1 MNETN
6 KHAGNYPFND
16 DNRLIRQ
23 QVMRLV
29 VTLASLGGS
38 IGLYYLGFFGTLEGP
53 LNPEKISAAVADSDI
68 GPGHLLAGLFLIF
81 LVSISW
87 NWVYNLINRIKI
99 DRAATRHMQTAG
111 KQKIEPVTFQPVRKG
126 PWSHTIWAGSL
137 MGLIGFC
144 VQLI

>member
-1 MNETN
+1 MNESPKT
-6 KHAGNYPFND
+6 ADNYPFND
-16 DNRLIRQ
+16 DNRIIRH
-23 QVMRLV
+23 QVIRTV

-38 IGLYYLGFFGTLEGP
+38 IGLYYLGFFGTVEGP
-53 LNPEKISAAVADSDI
+53 LNPEKISAAVADSNI
-68 GPGHLLAGLFLIF
+68 GAGHLLAGLFLIF

-99 DRAATRHMQTAG
+99 DRAATRHSQSAG

-137 MGLIGFC
+137 IGLIGFC

>member
-6 KHAGNYPFND
+6 KHAGNYPLND
-16 DNRLIRQ
+16 DNRLIRHQ
-23 QVMRLV
+23 AMRLV
-29 VTLASLGGS
+29 VTLVSLGGS
-38 IGLYYLGFFGTLEGP
+38 IWLYYLGFFGTLEGP
-53 LNPEKISAAVADSDI
+53 LNPEKIGAAVAGSNI

-99 DRAATRHMQTAG
+99 QRAVTRHPQTAG
-111 KQKIEPVTFQPVRKG
+111 KQKIAPVTFQPVRKG

>member
-6 KHAGNYPFND
+6 KHAGNYPLND
-16 DNRLIRQ
+16 DNRLIRHQ
-23 QVMRLV
+23 AMRLV
-29 VTLASLGGS
+29 VTLVSLGGS

-53 LNPEKISAAVADSDI
+53 LNPEKIGAAVAGSNI

-87 NWVYNLINRIKI
+87 NWVYNLIQRMKI
-99 DRAATRHMQTAG
+99 QRAVTKHPQTAG
-111 KQKIEPVTFQPVRKG
+111 KQKNEPVTFQPVRKG
-126 PWSHTIWAGSL
+126 PWSHTIWAGAL

>member
-1 MNETN
+1 MNEYR
-6 KHAGNYPFND
+6 KHAGNYPCND

-23 QVMRLV
+23 QVTRLL
-29 VTLASLGGS
+29 VTLVSLGGS

-53 LNPEKISAAVADSDI
+53 LNPEKISAALAGSNI

-87 NWVYNLINRIKI
+87 NWVYNMFNRIKV
-99 DRAATRHMQTAG
+99 DRAATRHSQTAG
-111 KQKIEPVTFQPVRKG
+111 KQKIAPVTFQPVRKG

>member
-1 MNETN
+1 MNESHKT
-6 KHAGNYPFND
+6 ADNYPFND
-16 DNRLIRQ
+16 DNRVIWHQIIR
-23 QVMRLV
+23 MV

-38 IGLYYLGFFGTLEGP
+38 IGLYYLGFFGTVEGP
-53 LNPEKISAAVADSDI
+53 LNPEKISAAVAGSNI
-68 GPGHLLAGLFLIF
+68 GSGHLLAGLFLIF

-87 NWVYNLINRIKI
+87 NWVYNMINRIKI
-99 DRAATRHMQTAG
+99 DRAATGHSQSAG